1 MEAKKKVTAKKYKKE
16 SQWKEIWR
24 RMRKNRAAMI
34 GLCIFTFIV
43 LVAVFADVIVPYD
56 YGITNAARDR
66 LQPPSAA
73 HLFGTDGYGRDI
85 FARVVHGSRV
95 SLMIGLSTTV
105 FSLVVGGL
113 LGAAAGYYG
122 GKVDDIIMRACDI
135 VMSIPGILLALAIIA
150 ALGAS
155 TINLLIAI
163 TISSVP
169 GSVRLVRSTIL
180 TVVEQDFIEAAR
192 SYGSSDMRIIVK
204 YILPNA
210 IGPIIVS
217 TTMSIASM
225 ILSAAGLSFIGMG
238 IQPPQP
244 EWGAMLS
251 EARQYMT
258 TSPYML
264 YFPGIAIV
272 MTALSLN
279 LFGDGLRDAL
289 DPKLKD

>member
-1 MEAKKKVTAKKYKKE
+1 METKNKTTAKKYKKE

-34 GLCIFTFIV
+34 GLCIFICIV
-43 LVAVFADVIVPYD
+43 LVAIFADVIVPYE
-56 YGITNAARDR
+56 YGIDNVAKER
-66 LQPPSAA
+66 LQPPSSA
-73 HLFGTDGYGRDI
+73 HWFGTDGYGRDI

-95 SLMIGLSTTV
+95 SLMIGLSTSV
-105 FSLVVGGL
+105 FSLVFGGL

-122 GKVDDIIMRACDI
+122 GKVDDFIMRACDI
-135 VMSIPGILLALAIIA
+135 VMSIPGLLLALAIIA

-192 SYGSSDMRIIVK
+192 SYGSSDMRIITK

-210 IGPIIVS
+210 VGPIIVN
-217 TTMSIASM
+217 TTMSIAGM

-264 YFPGIAIV
+264 YFPGVAIV
-272 MTALSLN
+272 LTALSLN
-279 LFGDGLRDAL
+279 LIGDGLRDAL

>member
-1 MEAKKKVTAKKYKKE
+1 METKNKVTVKKYKKE

-24 RMRKNRAAMI
+24 RMCKNRAAMI

-43 LVAVFADVIVPYD
+43 LVAIFADVIVPYD
-56 YGITNAARDR
+56 FGIANAARER
-66 LQPPSAA
+66 LQPPSAT

-105 FSLVVGGL
+105 FSLVFGGL

-155 TINLLIAI
+155 TLNLLIAI

-192 SYGSSDMRIIVK
+192 SYGSSDMRIIIK

-210 IGPIIVS
+210 VGPIIVN

-251 EARQYMT
+251 EARQYLT

-272 MTALSLN
+272 LTALSLN
-279 LFGDGLRDAL
+279 LIGDGLRDAL

>member
-1 MEAKKKVTAKKYKKE
+1 
-16 SQWKEIWR
+16 
-24 RMRKNRAAMI
+24 
-34 GLCIFTFIV
+34 
-43 LVAVFADVIVPYD
+43 
-56 YGITNAARDR
+56 
-66 LQPPSAA
+66 
-73 HLFGTDGYGRDI
+73 
-85 FARVVHGSRV
+85 
-95 SLMIGLSTTV
+95 MIGLSTTV

-279 LFGDGLRDAL
+279 LIGDGLRDAL

>member
-1 MEAKKKVTAKKYKKE
+1 METKNKVVPKKYKKE

-34 GLCIFTFIV
+34 GLCIFAFIV
-43 LVAVFADVIVPYD
+43 LVAIFADVIVPYD
-56 YGITNAARDR
+56 YGIANAARDR
-66 LQPPSAA
+66 LQPPSAE

-210 IGPIIVS
+210 VGPIIVN
-217 TTMSIASM
+217 TTMSIAGM

-272 MTALSLN
+272 LTALSLN
-279 LFGDGLRDAL
+279 LIGDGLRDAL

>member
-1 MEAKKKVTAKKYKKE
+1 MEAKKNITPRKYKKE

-34 GLCIFTFIV
+34 GLSIFVFIV
-43 LVAVFADVIVPYD
+43 LVAAFADVIVPYD
-56 YGITNAARDR
+56 YGITNAARER
-66 LQPPSAA
+66 LQPPNAE

-95 SLMIGLSTTV
+95 SLMIGLSTTI
-105 FSLVVGGL
+105 FSLVAGGL

-155 TINLLIAI
+155 TMNLLIAI

-210 IGPIIVS
+210 VGPIIVN

-279 LFGDGLRDAL
+279 LIGDGLRDAL

>member
-1 MEAKKKVTAKKYKKE
+1 METKNKVTVKKYKKE

-43 LVAVFADVIVPYD
+43 LVAIFADVIVPYD
-56 YGITNAARDR
+56 FGIANAARER
-66 LQPPSAA
+66 LQPPSAT

-105 FSLVVGGL
+105 FSLVFGGL

-155 TINLLIAI
+155 TLNLLIAI

-192 SYGSSDMRIIVK
+192 SYGSSDMRIIIK

-210 IGPIIVS
+210 VGPIIVN

-251 EARQYMT
+251 EARQYLT

-272 MTALSLN
+272 LTALSLN
-279 LFGDGLRDAL
+279 LIGDGLRDAL

>member
-1 MEAKKKVTAKKYKKE
+1 METKKNLLAGKYKKQ
-16 SQWKEIWR
+16 SQGKEIWR

-34 GLCIFTFIV
+34 GLVIFTIIV
-43 LVAVFADVIVPYD
+43 LVAIFADVIVPYE
-56 YGITNAARDR
+56 YGITNVAQER
-66 LQPPSAA
+66 LQPPSGK

-95 SLMIGLSTTV
+95 SLMIGLSTSV
-105 FSLVVGGL
+105 FSLVFGGL

-122 GKVDDIIMRACDI
+122 GRVDDIIMRSCDI

-155 TINLLIAI
+155 TVNLLIAI
-163 TISSVP
+163 TISSIP

-180 TVVEQDFIEAAR
+180 TVVEQDFIEAAH
-192 SYGSSDMRIIVK
+192 SYGAKDMRIILK

-210 IGPIIVS
+210 IGPIIVN
-217 TTMSIASM
+217 TTMNIASM

-258 TSPYML
+258 TSAYML

-272 MTALSLN
+272 LTALSLN
-279 LFGDGLRDAL
+279 LIGDGLRDAL

>member
-1 MEAKKKVTAKKYKKE
+1 METKNKIPAKKYKKE

-24 RMRKNRAAMI
+24 RMRKNRAAMV
-34 GLCIFTFIV
+34 GLCIFVFIV
-43 LVAVFADVIVPYD
+43 LVAIFADVIIPYD
-56 YGITNAARDR
+56 MGIVNVAKER
-66 LQPPSAA
+66 LQPPSAQ
-73 HLFGTDGYGRDI
+73 HWFGTDGYGRDI

-105 FSLVVGGL
+105 FSLVFGGL

-122 GKVDDIIMRACDI
+122 GKVDDFIMRACDI

-155 TINLLIAI
+155 TMNLLIAI

-210 IGPIIVS
+210 VGPIIVN
-217 TTMSIASM
+217 TTMSIAGM

-272 MTALSLN
+272 LTALSLN
-279 LFGDGLRDAL
+279 LIGDGLRDAL